1 MNDYLK
7 VEVVSSKK
15 DIEIV
20 ESLAKEIWKQHYL
33 PIIGKAQVDY
43 MLNKHQST
51 AAISQSIKDGY
62 IYYIAYYKD
71 KPCGYSAIVQDEG
84 IFLSKFYVKNA
95 LRGKGLG
102 KAMLNTIYEFAA
114 EHNLNRIWLTCNKH
128 NSKSLNIYKKLGF
141 IIINE
146 IVTDIG
152 NGFVMD
158 DYIHEKHI
166 SLKLYK

>member
-1 MNDYLK
+1 MKDNLK
-7 VEVVSSKK
+7 VEVVSFKK

-20 ESLAKEIWKQHYL
+20 ESLAKEIWSQHYI
-33 PIIGKAQVDY
+33 PIIGHAQVKY
-43 MLNKHQST
+43 MLNKYQSVN
-51 AAISQSIKDGY
+51 AISQSIIDGY
-62 IYYIAYYKD
+62 VYYIAYYKD
-71 KPCGYSAIVQDEG
+71 KPCGYSAVVQDEG
-84 IFLSKFYVKNA
+84 VFLSKFYVKND

-102 KAMLNTIYEFAA
+102 KAMLSSIYEYAIKN
-114 EHNLNRIWLTCNKH
+114 NLNRVWLTCNKY

-158 DYIHEKHI
+158 DYVLEKH
-166 SLKLYK
+166 LGE